1 MNKRQTRVLI
11 VVVIIILIMILFPP
25 FHVVYAPGIVINEG
39 YHFLYNPPSFRDK
52 IVATVD
58 MKSLFV
64 QLFAVIILASMHL
77 FIVRNKH
84 K

>member
-1 MNKRQTRVLI
+1 M
-11 VVVIIILIMILFPP
+11 VVIIILIMILFPP

-39 YHFLYNPPSFRDK
+39 YHFLNNPPSFRDQ